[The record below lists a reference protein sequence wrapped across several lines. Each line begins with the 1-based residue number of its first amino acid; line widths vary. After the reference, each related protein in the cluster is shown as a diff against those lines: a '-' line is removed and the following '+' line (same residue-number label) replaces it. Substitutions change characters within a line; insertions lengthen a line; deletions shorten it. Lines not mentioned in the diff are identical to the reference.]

1 MRGILSAAPGPSAIR
16 LMVGT
21 HLLLMIQA
29 ALVLWSAP
37 HVDLPLRIL
46 VGMVFAIAAG
56 GLVAAICRRMK
67 IPMAEGEE
75 LVGFLDV
82 FALEAGEELK

>member
-21 HLLLMIQA
+21 HLLLLIQA

-37 HVDLPLRIL
+37 RVDVPLRIL
-46 VGMVFAIAAG
+46 VGLVMLIALG
-56 GLVAAICRRMK
+56 GLIASIRGVAEEPRQDWWRRRH
-67 IPMAEGEE
+67 GR
-75 LVGFLDV
+75 
-82 FALEAGEELK
+82 

>member
-21 HLLLMIQA
+21 HLLLLIQA

-46 VGMVFAIAAG
+46 VGLVFAIAAG
-56 GLVAAICRRMK
+56 GLITAIHGVADDARTSWWKRRH
-67 IPMAEGEE
+67 GR
-75 LVGFLDV
+75 
-82 FALEAGEELK
+82 

>member
-21 HLLLMIQA
+21 HLLLLIQA

-37 HVDLPLRIL
+37 RVDLPLRML
-46 VGMVFAIAAG
+46 VGLVLIIAASA
-56 GLVAAICRRMK
+56 LCAAIHGLSDDERQNWWRRRH
-67 IPMAEGEE
+67 GR
-75 LVGFLDV
+75 
-82 FALEAGEELK
+82 

>member
-21 HLLLMIQA
+21 HLLLLIQA

-37 HVDLPLRIL
+37 HIDMPLRIL
-46 VGMVFAIAAG
+46 VGMVTFIALGGFVTAIHG
-56 GLVAAICRRMK
+56 VADDARESRWRRRH
-67 IPMAEGEE
+67 GR
-75 LVGFLDV
+75 
-82 FALEAGEELK
+82 

>member
-1 MRGILSAAPGPSAIR
+1 MEAEMRGILSAVPGPSAIR

-21 HLLLMIQA
+21 HLLLLIQA

-37 HVDLPLRIL
+37 HVDMPLRIL

-56 GLVAAICRRMK
+56 GLVAAIHGGGDERRQDWWRRRH
-67 IPMAEGEE
+67 GR
-75 LVGFLDV
+75 
-82 FALEAGEELK
+82 